1 MSYKRDLEER
11 LLTFAVDTIKFLK
24 TLPYNREYNVLRT
37 QLSKSSTS
45 IGANYQE
52 SQAGTSREFKQ
63 RIQICLREARE
74 TNYWYRVISK
84 LQIGDIKERK
94 RLLQESKELMLI
106 FGSIATK
113 NFKKDKNV

>member
-1 MSYKRDLEER
+1 MKYERDLEER
-11 LLTFAVDTIKFLK
+11 LLEFSVNTINFLK
-24 TLPYNREYNVLRT
+24 TIPYKKEYEVIRI

-52 SQAGTSREFKQ
+52 SQAGTSKEFKQ

-74 TNYWYRVISK
+74 TNYWYRLISC
-84 LQIGDIKERK
+84 LNIGDNKFCKE
-94 RLLQESKELMLI
+94 LLQESKEIMLI

-113 NFKKDKNV
+113 NYERNND

>member
-11 LLTFAVDTIKFLK
+11 LLEFAVDTIKFLK
-24 TLPYNREYNVLRT
+24 TLPYKREYNVLRT

-52 SQAGTSREFKQ
+52 SQAGTSKEFKQ
-63 RIQICLREARE
+63 RIQICLREAKE
-74 TNYWYRVISK
+74 TNYWYKIISR

-94 RLLQESKELMLI
+94 RLLQESKEIMLI

-113 NFKKDKNV
+113 NYEKNND